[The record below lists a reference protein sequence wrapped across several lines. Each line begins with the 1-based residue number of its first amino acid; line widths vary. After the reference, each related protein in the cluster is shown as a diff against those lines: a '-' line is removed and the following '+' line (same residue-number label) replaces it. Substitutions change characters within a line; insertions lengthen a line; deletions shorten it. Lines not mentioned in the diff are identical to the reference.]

1 MDTKKLQIQQLNQKI
16 KGLVGLKD
24 NVAPLEGW
32 VKAIRTALGMSLQ
45 QLGNRLN
52 MSKQGVLDI
61 EKREKEGAITIK
73 ALRDVA
79 NAMDMEFVYGFVPKA
94 GSLDA
99 LIEKRAQELA
109 TKVVLRT
116 AQTMLLEGQANS
128 EKRIKAAISERTF
141 LLKNELPKALW
152 D

>member
-1 MDTKKLQIQQLNQKI
+1 MDTEKLKIQQLNQKI

-94 GSLDA
+94 GSIDA

-109 TKVVLRT
+109 TKIVLRT

>member
-1 MDTKKLQIQQLNQKI
+1 MNTKKLQIQQLNQKI

-109 TKVVLRT
+109 TKIVLRT
-116 AQTMLLEGQANS
+116 AQTMLLEGQPNS

-141 LLKNELPKALW
+141 FLKNELPKALW